1 LAFRIIKIIAR
12 TPGKRGALV
21 FAAGLA
27 LVTGLYR
34 GIEKNSV
41 ADMLAGHDRLKKL
54 VDSPRM
60 KLGLSSSLG
69 PRASRL
75 LMPMSER
82 DARGPGEH
90 EYLSLVSDASCS
102 AATARKTRH
111 WSVARRRVAF
121 SGQKP
126 TTSQRG

>member
-1 LAFRIIKIIAR
+1 MAFWIIKIIAT

-60 KLGLSSSLG
+60 KLGLSSSSG
-69 PRASRL
+69 P
-75 LMPMSER
+75 
-82 DARGPGEH
+82 
-90 EYLSLVSDASCS
+90 
-102 AATARKTRH
+102 
-111 WSVARRRVAF
+111 
-121 SGQKP
+121 
-126 TTSQRG
+126 